1 MGDSWIT
8 IVAMVAFFFLPII
21 FGNKRKKP
29 ESAGEVKNEL
39 EEFLSQLGMDELPE
53 EESDGESEEIFR
65 EVYKAPEMKVRVV
78 PVKESEKKVKEVEV
92 ENRVK
97 VGSGMSKEEKRKLVI
112 YSEVMSPKYKEY

>member
-39 EEFLSQLGMDELPE
+39 EEFLSGLGMDDLSD
-53 EESDGESEEIFR
+53 EESDSRSEEISR
-65 EVYKAPEMKVRVV
+65 EIYRAPEMKVRVV
-78 PVKESEKKVKEVEV
+78 PEKTSEKRV
-92 ENRVK
+92 ENTEVDNSVK
-97 VGSGMSKEEKRKLVI
+97 VGSGMSKEEKKKLVI

>member
-8 IVAMVAFFFLPII
+8 IVAMAAFFILPII

-39 EEFLSQLGMDELPE
+39 EEFLSGLGMDDLSD
-53 EESDGESEEIFR
+53 EESDSGSEEISR
-65 EVYKAPEMKVRVV
+65 EIYRAPEMRVRVV
-78 PVKESEKKVKEVEV
+78 PEKTSEKRV
-92 ENRVK
+92 ENTEVDNSVK
-97 VGSGMSKEEKRKLVI
+97 VGSGMSKEEKKKLVI

>member
-39 EEFLSQLGMDELPE
+39 EEFLSGLGMDDLSD
-53 EESDGESEEIFR
+53 EESDSGSEEISR
-65 EVYKAPEMKVRVV
+65 EIYRAPEMKVRVV
-78 PVKESEKKVKEVEV
+78 PEKTSEKRV
-92 ENRVK
+92 ENTEVDNSVK
-97 VGSGMSKEEKRKLVI
+97 VGSGMSKEEKKKLVI

>member
-8 IVAMVAFFFLPII
+8 IVAMAAFFILPII

-39 EEFLSQLGMDELPE
+39 EEFLSGLGMDDLSD
-53 EESDGESEEIFR
+53 EESDSGSEEISR
-65 EVYKAPEMKVRVV
+65 EIYRAPERRVRVV
-78 PVKESEKKVKEVEV
+78 PEKTSEKRV
-92 ENRVK
+92 ENTEVDKSVK
-97 VGSGMSKEEKRKLVI
+97 VGSGMSKEEKKKLVI

>member
-21 FGNKRKKP
+21 FGNKKKP

-78 PVKESEKKVKEVEV
+78 PVKESEKKVKETEV
-92 ENRVK
+92 ENSVK

>member
-8 IVAMVAFFFLPII
+8 IVAMAAFFILPII

-39 EEFLSQLGMDELPE
+39 EEFLSGLGMDDLSD
-53 EESDGESEEIFR
+53 EESDSGSEEISR
-65 EVYKAPEMKVRVV
+65 EIYRAPEMRVRVV
-78 PVKESEKKVKEVEV
+78 PEKTSEKRV
-92 ENRVK
+92 ENTEVDKSVK
-97 VGSGMSKEEKRKLVI
+97 VGSGMSKEEKKKLVI